1 MTEIT
6 DSASISAPYQ
16 PTIREM
22 AAGERPRERLQNHGA
37 SALSNAEL
45 VAIILRVGVSGQSV
59 LNLSHALLAKY
70 KGLMGLA
77 RASFAD
83 LCAEHGLG
91 PAKTTQLK
99 SALELGR
106 RLLIES
112 PNARPQIT
120 SPADAANLVLL
131 EMSVLEKEEVRVAVL
146 DTRNHVLG
154 IHTVYV
160 GSLNTSVVR
169 VAELF
174 REAIKQNA
182 AAIIMIHNH
191 PSGDPSPSPEDV
203 RLTEML
209 VQAGKLLDIEVL
221 DHLIIGQGRFVSL
234 KERGLGFQ

>member
-1 MTEIT
+1 MTET
-6 DSASISAPYQ
+6 TENDVQYQ
-16 PTIREM
+16 PTIHEM
-22 AAGERPRERLQNHGA
+22 PAGERPRERLERYGA

-45 VAIILRVGVSGQSV
+45 LAIILRVGISGQSV

-70 KGLMGLA
+70 QGLMGLA

-91 PAKTTQLK
+91 PAKTAQLK
-99 SALELGR
+99 SALEIGR

-131 EMSVLEKEEVRVAVL
+131 EMSMLEQEEVRVAIL

-154 IHTVYV
+154 IRTIYV

-182 AAIIMIHNH
+182 AAIIVVHNH
-191 PSGDPSPSPEDV
+191 PSGDPAPSPEDV
-203 RLTEML
+203 RLTEMV

>member
-1 MTEIT
+1 MTET
-6 DSASISAPYQ
+6 TENDVQYQ
-16 PTIREM
+16 PTIHEM
-22 AAGERPRERLQNHGA
+22 PAGERPRERLERYGA

-45 VAIILRVGVSGQSV
+45 LAIILRVGISGQSV

-70 KGLMGLA
+70 QGLMGLA

-91 PAKTTQLK
+91 PAKTAQLK
-99 SALELGR
+99 SALEIGR

-131 EMSVLEKEEVRVAVL
+131 EMSMLEQEEVRVAIL

-154 IHTVYV
+154 IRTIYV

-182 AAIIMIHNH
+182 AAIIVVHNH
-191 PSGDPSPSPEDV
+191 PSGDPAPSPEDV
-203 RLTEML
+203 RLTEMV

-234 KERGLGFQ
+234 KERGLGFP